1 MTAAFTPTLEN
12 VQATLAALR
21 DECSE
26 GLHYRI
32 LTLETGC
39 RWQGTNIYLGY
50 GQETSVATAQAAR
63 ADAVYFFA
71 LLHGATAQ
79 AARHKALT
87 LHPPETQQC
96 ELFTP
101 GEPAA

>member
-1 MTAAFTPTLEN
+1 MTAAFHPTLEN

-21 DECSE
+21 DECIE

-32 LTLETGC
+32 LTLETGY
-39 RWQGTNIYLGY
+39 RWQGTAIYLGY
-50 GQETSVATAQAAR
+50 GQATPVATAQAAR

-71 LLHGATAQ
+71 ILHGATVEQ
-79 AARHKALT
+79 AHHKALT

-96 ELFTP
+96 ELFP
-101 GEPAA
+101 LGEQAV